1 MSDVI
6 RFPQPARSSSLTAF
20 GLTKADDACGS
31 LNMAE
36 LYDRIHE
43 ENTVDIGQDASE
55 ANVSF
60 LPQHQSTCAPA
71 PASGWTNQELADL
84 YRTQRI
90 LALAGVTTQVDHG
103 ITDEGDPWFVFMDS
117 QNEVL
122 VHFSRFDGFYLVTS
136 QLQDEPIKG
145 DSLDNL
151 VSQFSRRMQP
161 VAQTG
166 QNVVSLARNNRDVV
180 FIHPAAALAAL
191 VWSVYLMADE
201 LVAATPGVTENASG
215 DMGPSLNS
223 PASEDEFVTHTDPQ
237 EELSVLTPKAPPSP
251 SAHDAAKTSLHSYS
265 SREVA
270 VGLSGHGAKV
280 AGVSLSLVALA
291 VGLPLPAGSVLE
303 AASDDASIQKV
314 SLESLSAALA
324 DVKSKEAALLMA
336 SETVKLQQREL
347 APSDQAGEEVQ
358 PETPSIDVEAELL
371 TKIEDLAE
379 AHVEQIVKLSH
390 AKQKLIS
397 APDVRNE
404 EVQPEKSGDVSEKG
418 LIKAPGTL
426 QAESVEEI
434 SFFQSFD
441 ADFRSFEISSL
452 DKIAKNELD
461 QLLETDEAKVSSAP
475 VSSTDNRPSYGAF
488 DLEAREFLDF
498 LLHTYDDIKVVNLS
512 TEIIFIHMS
521 AFEEGSNAHEVY
533 EKSWSFDDGGV
544 ISTIGFKS
552 DMAQFDL
559 IA

>member
-1 MSDVI
+1 MSDII
-6 RFPQPARSSSLTAF
+6 RFPQPATSSSLTAF
-20 GLTKADDACGS
+20 GLTKADDACSS
-31 LNMAE
+31 LDMAE

-43 ENTVDIGQDASE
+43 ENTVDLGQDAPE

-60 LPQHQSTCAPA
+60 FPQRQNTCT

-103 ITDEGDPWFVFMDS
+103 ITDEGDPWFVFMDG

-136 QLQDEPIKG
+136 QLQEEPIKG
-145 DSLDNL
+145 DSLHDL
-151 VSQFSRRMQP
+151 VSEFSRRVQP
-161 VAQTG
+161 VAQAG
-166 QNVVSLARNNRDVV
+166 QNVVSLARNNQGVA

-201 LVAATPGVTENASG
+201 LIAATPAVTEDAPG
-215 DMGPSLNS
+215 DMVPPLN
-223 PASEDEFVTHTDPQ
+223 DEFVAHTVPQ
-237 EELSVLTPKAPPSP
+237 EELSALTPKVSPSP
-251 SAHDAAKTSLHSYS
+251 SIREAAKTSLHSS
-265 SREVA
+265 SNREVA

-303 AASDDASIQKV
+303 TASDDASIQKV
-314 SLESLSAALA
+314 SLDSLSAALV
-324 DVKSKEAALLMA
+324 DVKSKEAALLVA

-347 APSDQAGEEVQ
+347 ASSDLVSDEVK
-358 PETPSIDVEAELL
+358 PAAPNIDPEAEAP
-371 TKIEDLAE
+371 TKIKVLAE
-379 AHVEQIVKLSH
+379 AQVEQIAKVSYVKPEPTSE
-390 AKQKLIS
+390 
-397 APDVRNE
+397 PDLRNAEVVQSE
-404 EVQPEKSGDVSEKG
+404 ESSDVSEEIPAKTSG
-418 LIKAPGTL
+418 IL
-426 QAESVEEI
+426 QAESLEEV

-441 ADFRSFEISSL
+441 EDFESFEISSL

-461 QLLETDEAKVSSAP
+461 QLLDTGEAKVSSAP
-475 VSSTDNRPSYGAF
+475 VSSIDNRQGYGAF
-488 DLEAREFLDF
+488 DLKATEFLDF
-498 LLHTYDDIKVVNLS
+498 LLHTYDDIKVVNLD
-512 TEIIFIHMS
+512 TEIIFIHMG
-521 AFEEGSNAHEVY
+521 AFEEGSDTYEVY
-533 EKSWSFDDGGV
+533 AKSWSFDDGGV

>member
-20 GLTKADDACGS
+20 GLTKAGDACDS
-31 LNMAE
+31 LDMAE
-36 LYDRIHE
+36 LYGRIHE
-43 ENTVDIGQDASE
+43 ENTVDIGLDASE

-60 LPQHQSTCAPA
+60 LPQHQNTCAPS
-71 PASGWTNQELADL
+71 SGWTNQELADL

-136 QLQDEPIKG
+136 QLQEEPIKG
-145 DSLDNL
+145 DSLHDL
-151 VSQFSRRMQP
+151 VSQFSRRVQP
-161 VAQTG
+161 VAQAG

-201 LVAATPGVTENASG
+201 LIAATPGVTENASG
-215 DMGPSLNS
+215 DMGPSLNN
-223 PASEDEFVTHTDPQ
+223 PASEDEFAAHTAPQ
-237 EELSVLTPKAPPSP
+237 EELSVLTPKAPPSL
-251 SAHDAAKTSLHSYS
+251 SAHEATKTSLHSS
-265 SREVA
+265 SNREVA
-270 VGLSGHGAKV
+270 IGLSGHGAKV

-314 SLESLSAALA
+314 SLESLSGALA
-324 DVKSKEAALLMA
+324 HVKSKEAALLRA
-336 SETVKLQQREL
+336 SETVELQQREL
-347 APSDQAGEEVQ
+347 APSDQASDEVP
-358 PETPSIDVEAELL
+358 PETPNIDVEAEVL

-379 AHVEQIVKLSH
+379 AHVEQIAKLSY
-390 AKQKLIS
+390 AKQKLTS
-397 APDVRNE
+397 EPDVRNE
-404 EVQPEKSGDVSEKG
+404 EEIPLEKTSDVSEKG
-418 LIKAPGTL
+418 PTKTSEILP
-426 QAESVEEI
+426 AEGLEEV

-441 ADFRSFEISSL
+441 KEFESFEISSL
-452 DKIAKNELD
+452 DKIAKDELD
-461 QLLETDEAKVSSAP
+461 RLLDPDEAKVSSAP
-475 VSSTDNRPSYGAF
+475 ISSTDHRQAYGTF

-498 LLHTYDDIKVVNLS
+498 LLHTYDDIKVVNLD
-512 TEIIFIHMS
+512 TEIIFIHMG
-521 AFEEGSNAHEVY
+521 AFEEGSDAHEVY
-533 EKSWSFDDGGV
+533 AKSWSFEDGGV

-552 DMAQFDL
+552 DMLQFEL

>member
-20 GLTKADDACGS
+20 GLTKADGACDS
-31 LNMAE
+31 LDMAE
-36 LYDRIHE
+36 LYGRIHE
-43 ENTVDIGQDASE
+43 ENTVDIGETSE

-60 LPQHQSTCAPA
+60 LPQHQNTCA

-117 QNEVL
+117 HNEVL

-136 QLQDEPIKG
+136 QMQEEPIRG
-145 DSLDNL
+145 DSLHDL
-151 VSQFSRRMQP
+151 VSEFSRRVQP
-161 VAQTG
+161 VAQAG
-166 QNVVSLARNNRDVV
+166 QNVVSLARNNRGVV

-201 LVAATPGVTENASG
+201 LIAATPPVTENPSKDTA
-215 DMGPSLNS
+215 PSLDI
-223 PASEDEFVTHTDPQ
+223 PASEDKFTVRTEHQ
-237 EELSVLTPKAPPSP
+237 EELPVLTPKASLSL
-251 SAHDAAKTSLHSYS
+251 SAQEALKTSLQS
-265 SREVA
+265 SSNREVA
-270 VGLSGHGAKV
+270 IGLSGHGAKV

-291 VGLPLPAGSVLE
+291 VGLPLPAGSALE
-303 AASDDASIQKV
+303 ATSENVSIQKV
-314 SLESLSAALA
+314 SLESLSGALA
-324 DVKSKEAALLMA
+324 QVKSKAAALLMA
-336 SETVKLQQREL
+336 SETVKLQHREL
-347 APSDQAGEEVQ
+347 APSDQAGEEAQ
-358 PETPSIDVEAELL
+358 PETSNIDAEAEVL
-371 TKIEDLAE
+371 TKIEDLTE
-379 AHVEQIVKLSH
+379 AHVEQIVKLSY
-390 AKQKLIS
+390 AKQELTS
-397 APDVRNE
+397 EPGVHSEEEAPPEKASNASEDSQTKVAGILPPDSLE
-404 EVQPEKSGDVSEKG
+404 EV
-418 LIKAPGTL
+418 
-426 QAESVEEI
+426 

-441 ADFRSFEISSL
+441 EDFESFEISSL

-461 QLLETDEAKVSSAP
+461 QLLDTDEAKVSSAP
-475 VSSTDNRPSYGAF
+475 VSATDNRQGYGAF

-498 LLHTYDDIKVVNLS
+498 LLHTYDDIKVVNLD
-512 TEIIFIHMS
+512 TEIIFIHMG
-521 AFEEGSNAHEVY
+521 AFEEGSDAHEVY
-533 EKSWSFDDGGV
+533 AKSWSFDDGGV